1 MLTNNIIA
9 DFAKRTENIQQELES
24 TRAELRDL
32 RAEMK
37 GHQID
42 KKAFAQAIKF
52 AQMPALERAEYIET
66 LKIYCECLG
75 VRDFVQS

>member
-1 MLTNNIIA
+1 MLTNNIVA

-32 RAEMK
+32 RSEMK

-42 KKAFAQAIKF
+42 KKAFAQALKF
-52 AQMPALERAEYIET
+52 SQMAAQERADYIGT
-66 LKIYCECLG
+66 LMFYCECLG
-75 VRDFVQS
+75 VKDFVRS